1 MIPLSFFWRCDAIQQ
16 WFYNTQILY
25 GRKTVGC
32 KKVPKPVKPN
42 QQMGVMPNDDARK
55 NSGLTSEQVP
65 LIHVHQSVWWLVVV
79 WAKKIAV
86 AKWEKTAFETVW
98 IFNQIPSYIVILL
111 ILVEKCLMIFHTVHF
126 FTLGHHIHLYLLY
139 FKKKTFV
146 KQKDVPMFTYFA
158 SNKINNKHIHIHN
171 FFACILQEE

>member
-1 MIPLSFFWRCDAIQQ
+1 
-16 WFYNTQILY
+16 
-25 GRKTVGC
+25 
-32 KKVPKPVKPN
+32 
-42 QQMGVMPNDDARK
+42 MGVMPNDDARK

-139 FKKKTFV
+139 FKKKHLLNR
-146 KQKDVPMFTYFA
+146 KMFQCSLILPPIKSIINISTSTISLRAFSKR
-158 SNKINNKHIHIHN
+158 SNHK
-171 FFACILQEE
+171 